1 MSRYTSRFAF
11 WSAIGLVL
19 FSLSGKAQSDRV
31 VARVGD
37 IPIPMSYV
45 YQKIEALPL
54 GDQLK
59 YREDLGRF
67 IESVIR
73 EEMLFQ
79 YALSQVLARE
89 PSLREAVKTLVVE
102 KLVEHEVRSK
112 VTLTQAQVRAYYSD
126 NPDGVR
132 GEHWRVSHIPL
143 RSRQECDELM
153 PTLTSEAA
161 LIKAARSGGIVPALA
176 ARSGDMG
183 YFMRHHNVLGLGEL
197 VFQLSV
203 KEPFVFE
210 NEDGCHIMWVSEHV
224 DPAVPSFEEVA
235 PRLEAF

>member
-1 MSRYTSRFAF
+1 
-11 WSAIGLVL
+11 
-19 FSLSGKAQSDRV
+19 
-31 VARVGD
+31 
-37 IPIPMSYV
+37 
-45 YQKIEALPL
+45 
-54 GDQLK
+54 
-59 YREDLGRF
+59 
-67 IESVIR
+67 
-73 EEMLFQ
+73 
-79 YALSQVLARE
+79 
-89 PSLREAVKTLVVE
+89 
-102 KLVEHEVRSK
+102 
-112 VTLTQAQVRAYYSD
+112 
-126 NPDGVR
+126 
-132 GEHWRVSHIPL
+132 
-143 RSRQECDELM
+143 M

-161 LIKAARSGGIVPALA
+161 LIKAARSRGIVPALA